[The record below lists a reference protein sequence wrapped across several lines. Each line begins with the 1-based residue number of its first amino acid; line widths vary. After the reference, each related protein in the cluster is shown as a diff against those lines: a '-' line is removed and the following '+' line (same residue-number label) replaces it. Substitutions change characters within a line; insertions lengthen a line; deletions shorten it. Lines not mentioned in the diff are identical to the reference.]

1 MQSFIQDIRFAIRVL
16 VKGYGVTLIAVIT
29 LALGI
34 GANTAIFSLV
44 DAILFKPL
52 PFSEPDRLVNLWNT
66 NVQISSDRI
75 PVTVEDFQ
83 DWREQATSFQEMG
96 LYRFDSVNAT
106 GDGKPQRIR
115 ALRSDSNVLPL
126 FGLSASL
133 GRFFAEDEIQP
144 GEDRVAILTDRYWRT
159 RYAGRQ
165 DVVGESITIDGIEHI
180 VIGVLPRD
188 LSKIWNQTHI
198 WLPLALNPD
207 EVDRKN
213 HAYGAIARL
222 APGASLTSAQAE
234 MDNIVARL
242 AEEYPDSNASVG
254 IRLAPI
260 RELMID
266 KESQLAF
273 VFLLFAVAFVLLIAC
288 TNVANLLL
296 AKSSARQREMAIRSA
311 LGAGK
316 WRIVRQLISESSVLA
331 LVGAGLG
338 VVLAIWGL
346 DILVA
351 SLPERV
357 ALNADIHVNK
367 RSLIFTALASL
378 VAALMFGLAPAFRAS
393 RVNLVDSLK
402 EGMQSTSA
410 SSSRRRGRDL
420 LVVGQ
425 IAMAMALVLCTGLM
439 TKSFLNILDVPTHF
453 NRDGLMTM
461 TVDLPEYD
469 YEEEHDLNAFYREAT
484 ERLRAIPGVRSA
496 TASDGN
502 PIGNMNRIELK
513 VDGYEAPSDEIKIWT
528 FTNYVETDYFE
539 TMQIPLIDGRF
550 LSSLDW
556 EDGQAVAVVS
566 EILAT
571 RFWPDESAIGKRFQL
586 GTDETWL
593 TIVGIVP
600 SIRVSLIDPAPGLEV
615 TIPISQS
622 PTRQMTFYARTD
634 GDTQMLITPM
644 KSAIGEIDVNLP
656 VSNVLTMN
664 QVIIDNIGAYGTLV
678 GILITLAGIAL
689 LLSCV
694 GLYGVI
700 AYTVEQ
706 RTRELGIRI
715 ALGAK
720 AGDVLRLVLWRGV
733 IITLIGVV
741 IGLGLAA
748 ALAML
753 LKNVMFGV
761 SPTDPT
767 TYLQISAVLML
778 VAIVA
783 CYIPARKATKVDPM
797 VALRYE

>member
-1 MQSFIQDIRFAIRVL
+1 
-16 VKGYGVTLIAVIT
+16 
-29 LALGI
+29 
-34 GANTAIFSLV
+34 
-44 DAILFKPL
+44 
-52 PFSEPDRLVNLWNT
+52 
-66 NVQISSDRI
+66 
-75 PVTVEDFQ
+75 
-83 DWREQATSFQEMG
+83 
-96 LYRFDSVNAT
+96 
-106 GDGKPQRIR
+106 
-115 ALRSDSNVLPL
+115 
-126 FGLSASL
+126 
-133 GRFFAEDEIQP
+133 
-144 GEDRVAILTDRYWRT
+144 
-159 RYAGRQ
+159 
-165 DVVGESITIDGIEHI
+165 
-180 VIGVLPRD
+180 
-188 LSKIWNQTHI
+188 
-198 WLPLALNPD
+198 
-207 EVDRKN
+207 
-213 HAYGAIARL
+213 
-222 APGASLTSAQAE
+222 
-234 MDNIVARL
+234 
-242 AEEYPDSNASVG
+242 
-254 IRLAPI
+254 
-260 RELMID
+260 MID

-331 LVGAGLG
+331 LIGAGLG
-338 VVLAIWGL
+338 VLLAIWGL

-357 ALNADIHVNK
+357 ALNADIHVSE
-367 RSLIFTALASL
+367 RSLIFTGLASL

-420 LVVGQ
+420 LVIGQ
-425 IAMAMALVLCTGLM
+425 IAMTMALVLCTGLM

-469 YEEEHDLNAFYREAT
+469 YEEEHDLTAFYREAT

-513 VDGYEAPSDEIKIWT
+513 VDGYEAPSDEIKIWA

-550 LSSLDW
+550 LSSLDG
-556 EDGQAVAVVS
+556 EDGQAVAIVS
-566 EILAT
+566 EVLAT
-571 RFWPDESAIGKRFQL
+571 RFWPDESAIGNRFQL

-622 PTRQMTFYARTD
+622 PTRQMTFYVRTD
-634 GDTQMLITPM
+634 GDTQMLISPM

-664 QVIIDNIGAYGTLV
+664 QVVIDNIGAYGTLV

-689 LLSCV
+689 VLSCV

-700 AYTVEQ
+700 AYTVEL

-720 AGDVLRLVLWRGV
+720 AGDVLRLVIWRGV
-733 IITLIGVV
+733 VITLIGVV

-767 TYLQISAVLML
+767 TYLQISTVLVL

-783 CYIPARKATKVDPM
+783 CYIPARRATKVDPM

>member
-1 MQSFIQDIRFAIRVL
+1 M
-16 VKGYGVTLIAVIT
+16 
-29 LALGI
+29 
-34 GANTAIFSLV
+34 
-44 DAILFKPL
+44 
-52 PFSEPDRLVNLWNT
+52 
-66 NVQISSDRI
+66 
-75 PVTVEDFQ
+75 
-83 DWREQATSFQEMG
+83 
-96 LYRFDSVNAT
+96 
-106 GDGKPQRIR
+106 
-115 ALRSDSNVLPL
+115 
-126 FGLSASL
+126 
-133 GRFFAEDEIQP
+133 
-144 GEDRVAILTDRYWRT
+144 
-159 RYAGRQ
+159 
-165 DVVGESITIDGIEHI
+165 
-180 VIGVLPRD
+180 
-188 LSKIWNQTHI
+188 
-198 WLPLALNPD
+198 
-207 EVDRKN
+207 
-213 HAYGAIARL
+213 
-222 APGASLTSAQAE
+222 
-234 MDNIVARL
+234 
-242 AEEYPDSNASVG
+242 G

-331 LVGAGLG
+331 LIGAGLG
-338 VVLAIWGL
+338 VLLAIWGL

-357 ALNADIHVNK
+357 ALNSDIHVSE

-420 LVVGQ
+420 LVIGQ

-469 YEEEHDLNAFYREAT
+469 YEEEHDLTAFYREAT
-484 ERLRAIPGVRSA
+484 ERLRAIPGVQSA

-550 LSSLDW
+550 LSSLDG
-556 EDGQAVAVVS
+556 EDGQTVAIVS
-566 EILAT
+566 EVLAT

-622 PTRQMTFYARTD
+622 PTRQMTFYVRTD
-634 GDTQMLITPM
+634 GDTQMLISPM

-656 VSNVLTMN
+656 VSNVLTLN

-700 AYTVEQ
+700 AYTVEL

-783 CYIPARKATKVDPM
+783 CYIPARRATKVDPM

>member
-1 MQSFIQDIRFAIRVL
+1 
-16 VKGYGVTLIAVIT
+16 
-29 LALGI
+29 
-34 GANTAIFSLV
+34 
-44 DAILFKPL
+44 
-52 PFSEPDRLVNLWNT
+52 
-66 NVQISSDRI
+66 
-75 PVTVEDFQ
+75 
-83 DWREQATSFQEMG
+83 
-96 LYRFDSVNAT
+96 
-106 GDGKPQRIR
+106 
-115 ALRSDSNVLPL
+115 
-126 FGLSASL
+126 
-133 GRFFAEDEIQP
+133 
-144 GEDRVAILTDRYWRT
+144 
-159 RYAGRQ
+159 
-165 DVVGESITIDGIEHI
+165 
-180 VIGVLPRD
+180 
-188 LSKIWNQTHI
+188 
-198 WLPLALNPD
+198 
-207 EVDRKN
+207 
-213 HAYGAIARL
+213 
-222 APGASLTSAQAE
+222 
-234 MDNIVARL
+234 
-242 AEEYPDSNASVG
+242 
-254 IRLAPI
+254 
-260 RELMID
+260 MID

-331 LVGAGLG
+331 LIGAGLG
-338 VVLAIWGL
+338 VLLAIWGL

-357 ALNADIHVNK
+357 ALNSDIHVNG
-367 RSLIFTALASL
+367 RSLIFTALASS

-420 LVVGQ
+420 LVIGQ

-461 TVDLPEYD
+461 TIDLPEYD
-469 YEEEHDLNAFYREAT
+469 YEEEHDLTAFYREAT
-484 ERLRAIPGVRSA
+484 ERLRAIPGVQAA

-550 LSSLDW
+550 LSSLDG
-556 EDGQAVAVVS
+556 EDGQTVAIVS
-566 EILAT
+566 EVLAT

-622 PTRQMTFYARTD
+622 PTRQMTFYVRTD
-634 GDTQMLITPM
+634 GDTQMLISPM

-656 VSNVLTMN
+656 VSNVLTLN

-700 AYTVEQ
+700 AYTVEL

-783 CYIPARKATKVDPM
+783 CYIPARRATKVDPM

>member
-29 LALGI
+29 LAMGI

-96 LYRFDSVNAT
+96 LYRFESVNAT
-106 GDGKPQRIR
+106 GDGKPERLR
-115 ALRSDSNVLPL
+115 ALRCDSSLLPT
-126 FGLSASL
+126 FGLPASL
-133 GRFFAEDEIQP
+133 GRFFAEEEIQP

-188 LSKIWNQTHI
+188 LSKIWNQTHL
-198 WLPLALNPD
+198 WLPLAFNPD
-207 EVDRKN
+207 EVDREN

-222 APGASLTSAQAE
+222 APGVSLTSAQTE

-357 ALNADIHVNK
+357 ALNADIHVSE

-469 YEEEHDLNAFYREAT
+469 YEEEHDLTAFYREAT

-513 VDGYEAPSDEIKIWT
+513 VDGYEAPSDEIKIWA

-550 LSSLDW
+550 LSSLDG
-556 EDGQAVAVVS
+556 EDGQAVAIVS
-566 EILAT
+566 EVLAT
-571 RFWPDESAIGKRFQL
+571 RFWPDESAIGNRFQL

-622 PTRQMTFYARTD
+622 PTRQMTFYVRTD
-634 GDTQMLITPM
+634 GDTQMLISPM

-664 QVIIDNIGAYGTLV
+664 QVVIDNIGAYGTLV

-689 LLSCV
+689 VLSCV

-700 AYTVEQ
+700 AYTVEL

-720 AGDVLRLVLWRGV
+720 AGDVLRLVIWRGV
-733 IITLIGVV
+733 VITLIGVV

-767 TYLQISAVLML
+767 TYLQISTVLVL

-783 CYIPARKATKVDPM
+783 CYIPARRATKVDPM

>member
-1 MQSFIQDIRFAIRVL
+1 
-16 VKGYGVTLIAVIT
+16 
-29 LALGI
+29 
-34 GANTAIFSLV
+34 
-44 DAILFKPL
+44 
-52 PFSEPDRLVNLWNT
+52 
-66 NVQISSDRI
+66 
-75 PVTVEDFQ
+75 
-83 DWREQATSFQEMG
+83 
-96 LYRFDSVNAT
+96 
-106 GDGKPQRIR
+106 
-115 ALRSDSNVLPL
+115 
-126 FGLSASL
+126 
-133 GRFFAEDEIQP
+133 
-144 GEDRVAILTDRYWRT
+144 
-159 RYAGRQ
+159 
-165 DVVGESITIDGIEHI
+165 
-180 VIGVLPRD
+180 
-188 LSKIWNQTHI
+188 
-198 WLPLALNPD
+198 
-207 EVDRKN
+207 
-213 HAYGAIARL
+213 
-222 APGASLTSAQAE
+222 
-234 MDNIVARL
+234 
-242 AEEYPDSNASVG
+242 
-254 IRLAPI
+254 
-260 RELMID
+260 MID

-331 LVGAGLG
+331 LIGAGLG
-338 VVLAIWGL
+338 VLLAIWGL

-357 ALNADIHVNK
+357 ALNSDIHVNG
-367 RSLIFTALASL
+367 RSLIFTALASS

-420 LVVGQ
+420 LVIGQ

-469 YEEEHDLNAFYREAT
+469 YEEEHDLTAFYREAT
-484 ERLRAIPGVRSA
+484 ERLRAIPGVQAA

-550 LSSLDW
+550 LSSLDG
-556 EDGQAVAVVS
+556 EDGQTVAIVS
-566 EILAT
+566 EVLAT

-622 PTRQMTFYARTD
+622 PTRQMTFYVRTD
-634 GDTQMLITPM
+634 GDTQMLISPM

-656 VSNVLTMN
+656 VSNVLTLN

-700 AYTVEQ
+700 AYTVEL

-783 CYIPARKATKVDPM
+783 CYIPARRATKVDPM